1 MIFKRIP
8 ERPNDELLDLIRKSR
23 SVGVHGA
30 NCSGKSF
37 LSRELAQ
44 LVGGTH
50 VEIDNHLSTP
60 RLGRTYLHQVKFDE
74 VKNEIQKS
82 TPPIILDCFILL
94 DVLEKMNLNVDFTLF
109 CERACGNV
117 RFNPE
122 NEDEFESYEKRR
134 QPRKLAKQI
143 FTLVYPN

>member
-1 MIFKRIP
+1 MMFKRIP
-8 ERPNDELLDLIRKSR
+8 ERLNDELLDLTKKSK

-37 LSRELAQ
+37 LSKELAQ

-50 VEIDNHLSTP
+50 VEVDNHLSTP
-60 RLGRTYLHQVKFDE
+60 RLGRTYLQQVKFDE
-74 VKNEIQKS
+74 IKDIIQKS

-94 DVLEKMNLNVDFTLF
+94 DVLDKMNINVDFTFF
-109 CERACGNV
+109 CERACGNM

-122 NEDEFESYEKRR
+122 NEGEFESYENRH
-134 QPRKLAKQI
+134 QTRKLAKQI